1 MAVGGIGHF
10 SAPAAVRFEGN
21 AEHCNADC
29 TGLRHGEV
37 PQERRLW
44 QSLARAYNCDGKTKV
59 MEMKYPMHCMKMS
72 DFLQLTMLEAHN
84 GLVERDLVVPLN
96 FDGEHAGV
104 EIQFVSHQW
113 LGYTV
118 ADPNGDHLKTM
129 QAAFRIAIDEGKGLF
144 KSHEDWKAYA
154 EGITTTN
161 AKSVRAFGADEESAA
176 LGAGASGLEMD
187 EERRLALR
195 HETFKAS
202 VAESWVWM
210 DYLSVPQT
218 VGLSDVEAVKE
229 TISKQADAIRSIP
242 SYICHATTFWICTPQ
257 DAKHESGEL
266 CSYATWNAR
275 GWCRLE
281 ETTISLLNLAQHA
294 RLIMLTDPVGARPL
308 AVTHDSI
315 DRLSI
320 HVQRRNS
327 VCIPHRRLLDC
338 HNDLP

>member
-1 MAVGGIGHF
+1 
-10 SAPAAVRFEGN
+10 
-21 AEHCNADC
+21 
-29 TGLRHGEV
+29 
-37 PQERRLW
+37 
-44 QSLARAYNCDGKTKV
+44 